1 MTKRTRTTPP
11 VQSPPLTRMASLPGG
26 FGQEQATHQLLN
38 WFNQLPDP
46 DETLQKLGFKRL
58 DLRKLETDDEV
69 YQCLEKRREALLATP
84 WRLEPG
90 NSRAARFIVDE
101 ISPHLPHLMMAAFM
115 SVPYG
120 YSVAEVVYRKD
131 ANGRIG
137 IASLAEKPFEWFTPT
152 PAGELRYF
160 PEDGR
165 GGAEG
170 VECHPYKFLL
180 TRNKS
185 TYRNPYGEALFSRL
199 YWPVFFRSQ
208 GWRFWAQFLERFGTP
223 LLLGK
228 TMGDASAL
236 ATALAG
242 AAQDAVIVAG
252 NNDEISAVESGK
264 DGQQFKLFEEAIL
277 SRIQKSILGQTLSSD
292 AKATGLGSGLAD
304 LHKQVLEEKR
314 RADVRLVT
322 ATVQRLIDALSHFN
336 GFQAPQFV
344 LADDAGLER
353 DRAERDEI
361 LVKNGII
368 ELTEDYLLDR
378 YDFKPGDFKIPA
390 KPELTV
396 ANPEQPDENDTPENA
411 DTVTNAKAQLITMGR
426 KKIEFTPQQQA
437 IEDAADALLQQVPEP
452 INVDAMLS
460 AVKAATDPADLAVR
474 LSLLLDQ
481 RDPRFTELLAR
492 AQFAAQTLGY
502 VVAEQEAPIKAV
514 KEQPMMMAPAMT
526 FNLTMP
532 KPDASSVTVQMEAQ
546 PAPIINN
553 QINPTP
559 VEINVAA
566 PIVTVTNDVQ
576 PAVVELSMP
585 TRKTVTEIERDANG
599 EITRAVQTEE
609 SEE

>member
-1 MTKRTRTTPP
+1 MTKRTRTTAAIAPRP
-11 VQSPPLTRMASLPGG
+11 ALTRMASLPGG
-26 FGQEQATHQLLN
+26 FGQEQATYQLLN

-46 DETLQKLGFKRL
+46 DETLSKLGFKRQ

-90 NSRAARFIVDE
+90 NSRAARFIIDE
-101 ISPHLPHLMMAAFM
+101 ITPHLPHLMMSAFM
-115 SVPYG
+115 AVPYG
-120 YSVAEVVYRKD
+120 YSVCEVVYRKQP
-131 ANGRIG
+131 NGRVG
-137 IASLAEKPFEWFTPT
+137 IASLSEKPFEWFIPT
-152 PAGELRYF
+152 PSGDLRYF

-170 VECHPYKFLL
+170 LECHPYKYLL

-223 LLLGK
+223 MLLGK
-228 TMGDASAL
+228 TMGDADAL

-242 AAQDAVIVAG
+242 AVSDAVIVAG
-252 NNDEISAVESGK
+252 NGDEISAVESGK

-292 AKATGLGSGLAD
+292 AKATGMGSGVAD

-314 RADVRLVT
+314 RSDARLIT

-336 GFQAPQFV
+336 GFQSPQFV
-344 LADDAGLER
+344 LADDSGLER

-378 YDFKPGDFKIPA
+378 YDFKPGDFKMPVKPA
-390 KPELTV
+390 LTAPGQTIDGESTQVDDMEEV
-396 ANPEQPDENDTPENA
+396 A
-411 DTVTNAKAQLITMGR
+411 NAKAHLITMAR

-437 IEDAADALLQQVPEP
+437 IEDSADALMLQVPEP
-452 INVDAMLS
+452 INIESMLS

-474 LSLLLDQ
+474 LSMLLDQ

-502 VVAEQEAPIKAV
+502 VVAEQEAP
-514 KEQPMMMAPAMT
+514 QPKTQALEAIFQPQPQPI
-526 FNLTMP
+526 NLHIT
-532 KPDASSVTVQMEAQ
+532 
-546 PAPIINN
+546 APITMAGAEPTVINVTN
-553 QINPTP
+553 QVQPTP
-559 VEINVAA
+559 LNVSVAA
-566 PIVTVTNDVQ
+566 PNVAITNEVQ
-576 PAVVELSMP
+576 PASVELSMP
-585 TRKTVTEIERDANG
+585 LRKTTTEIERDANG
-599 EITRAVQTEE
+599 DISRTTQTETDQ
-609 SEE
+609 

>member
-11 VQSPPLTRMASLPGG
+11 VQSPTLTRMASLPGG
-26 FGQEQATHQLLN
+26 FGQEQATYQLLN

-46 DETLQKLGFKRL
+46 DETLIKIGLKRH

-90 NSRAARFIVDE
+90 NSRAARFIIEE
-101 ISPHLPHLMMAAFM
+101 ITPHLPHLMMSAFM

-137 IASLAEKPFEWFTPT
+137 IASLSEKPFEWFLPT
-152 PAGELRYF
+152 PNGELRYF
-160 PEDGR
+160 PDDGR

-170 VECHPYKFLL
+170 LECHPYKYLL

-199 YWPVFFRSQ
+199 YWPCFFRAQ

-242 AAQDAVIVAG
+242 AVQDAVIVAG

-277 SRIQKSILGQTLSSD
+277 ARIQKTILGQTLSSD
-292 AKATGLGSGLAD
+292 AKGTGMGSGVAD
-304 LHKQVLEEKR
+304 LHRQVLEEKR
-314 RADVRLVT
+314 RSDVRLIT
-322 ATVQRLIDALSHFN
+322 GTVQRLIDALAHFN

-368 ELTEDYLLDR
+368 ELTEDYLMDR
-378 YDFKPGDFKIPA
+378 YDFKPGDFKIPV
-390 KPELTV
+390 KSEMPTES
-396 ANPEQPDENDTPENA
+396 PEQPDENDTPEDAETVANA
-411 DTVTNAKAQLITMGR
+411 GAKLITLAR
-426 KKIEFTPQQQA
+426 KKIQFTPQQQA
-437 IEDAADALLQQVPEP
+437 IEDSADLLMAQVPEP
-452 INVDAMLS
+452 IDTDAMLS

-474 LSLLLDQ
+474 LSMLLDD

-502 VVAEQEAPIKAV
+502 VVAEQEAPTKQV
-514 KEQPMMMAPAMT
+514 KEQPMLMAAPPMT
-526 FNLTMP
+526 FNVTMP
-532 KPDASSVTVQMEAQ
+532 VQMPTPEATTVTVQMEAQ
-546 PAPIINN
+546 PAPVVHVASPN
-553 QINPTP
+553 
-559 VEINVAA
+559 VE
-566 PIVTVTNDVQ
+566 VTNDVQ
-576 PAVVELSMP
+576 PAAVELSMP
-585 TRKTVTEIERDANG
+585 ARKTVTEIERDESG
-599 EITRAVQTEE
+599 DITRTTQTEMDQ
-609 SEE
+609 